1 MIQGP
6 GARSTDV
13 ERDESLI
20 ANRGGFSFLFVHGWT
35 WIAAAAL
42 TFVLPIKVAA
52 LVYLF
57 QGFVAFPLSLLLE
70 RRLGYKT
77 LSTKENSLVSLFVLI
92 AVAQGFALPAS
103 IVVYNLEPALPPGRL
118 CRDQRRALPALL
130 VAPSNK
136 GVRVPRA
143 RRLVRS
149 VRDPRHRRR

>member
-35 WIAAAAL
+35 WIVAAAL
-42 TFVLPIKVAA
+42 SFVLPIKVAA

-57 QGFVAFPLSLLLE
+57 QGFVAFPLALLLE

-77 LSTKENSLVSLFVLI
+77 LSTKENSLVSLFVMI
-92 AVAQGFALPAS
+92 
-103 IVVYNLEPALPPGRL
+103 
-118 CRDQRRALPALL
+118 LL

-136 GVRVPRA
+136 GVCVPRA

-149 VRDPRHRRR
+149 VRDSRHWRP